1 MTMESSGE
9 IALIKQIESY
19 DLLENLMQQI
29 TKDADLA
36 GVMFICDKDIS
47 AKELIRKMYV
57 FLFELMT
64 ADFGTYLNFLY
75 RVDISEKTLKSM
87 PETEPELIAKH
98 VTLLVLKREWQKV
111 WFRNKIQ

>member
-1 MTMESSGE
+1 MIMVPSEE
-9 IALIKQIESY
+9 IVLIKQIESH
-19 DLLENLMQQI
+19 DLLENLIEQI

-36 GVMFICDKDIS
+36 GAMFVCDKDIS
-47 AKELIRKMYV
+47 VKELVSKMYV

-75 RVDISEKTLKSM
+75 RADVSEKTLKSIT
-87 PETEPELIAKH
+87 ETEPKLIAKH

-111 WFRNKIQ
+111 WFRNKTQ

>member
-1 MTMESSGE
+1 MTMESPGE

-19 DLLENLMQQI
+19 DLLENLIQQI

-36 GVMFICDKDIS
+36 GAMFVCDKDIS
-47 AKELIRKMYV
+47 VKELVPKVYV

-75 RVDISEKTLKSM
+75 RVDIPEKTLKSIT
-87 PETEPELIAKH
+87 ETEPKLIANH
-98 VTLLVLKREWQKV
+98 VTLLVLKRELQKV
-111 WFRNKIQ
+111 WFRNKTQ

>member
-1 MTMESSGE
+1 MTMDSPRE
-9 IALIKQIESY
+9 IALIEQIESH
-19 DLLENLMQQI
+19 DLLENLIQQI

-36 GVMFICDKDIS
+36 GAMFVCDKDIS
-47 AKELIRKMYV
+47 AKELIRKMYI

-75 RVDISEKTLKSM
+75 RVDIPEKTLKSIT
-87 PETEPELIAKH
+87 ETEPKLIAKH

-111 WFRNKIQ
+111 WFRNKTQ